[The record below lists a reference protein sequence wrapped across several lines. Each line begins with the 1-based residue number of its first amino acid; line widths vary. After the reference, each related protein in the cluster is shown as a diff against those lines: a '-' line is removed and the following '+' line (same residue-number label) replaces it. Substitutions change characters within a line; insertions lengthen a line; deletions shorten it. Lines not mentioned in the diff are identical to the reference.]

1 MYYIIQYILI
11 MAQNMLI
18 IHDLN
23 IFLLLN
29 NILFNQKVYGEIMC
43 LIDYYIHVKVHQ
55 TSENLK
61 VLTIFK
67 LLFSFYFDHFIRSLF
82 IFTLRI
88 KIATKLVFHDIL
100 LYLQPLRIKR
110 LQCIP

>member
-1 MYYIIQYILI
+1 

-43 LIDYYIHVKVHQ
+43 LINYYIHVKVHQ
-55 TSENLK
+55 TGENLK
-61 VLTIFK
+61 VLTIFNIIIFF
-67 LLFSFYFDHFIRSLF
+67 LF
-82 IFTLRI
+82 
-88 KIATKLVFHDIL
+88 
-100 LYLQPLRIKR
+100 
-110 LQCIP
+110 

>member
-1 MYYIIQYILI
+1 

-43 LIDYYIHVKVHQ
+43 LINYYIHVKVHQ
-55 TSENLK
+55 TGENLK
-61 VLTIFK
+61 VLTIFNIIIFF
-67 LLFSFYFDHFIRSLF
+67 LFWPFHKVLVYFHFNNKNCHKTSF
-82 IFTLRI
+82 
-88 KIATKLVFHDIL
+88 
-100 LYLQPLRIKR
+100 P
-110 LQCIP
+110 